1 MTPAQQRCL
10 EIEIGELIRRDKM
23 PTPRGLVKIQ
33 RRAQPDYE
41 AFVWGMYLLWASRP
55 SKRTSEP
62 DGSYF
67 IGEVGEAPKKNWER
81 LNPYAVAT
89 PK

>member
-1 MTPAQQRCL
+1 MDWLA
-10 EIEIGELIRRDKM
+10 EIRKRNSGLLLANFPRRDD
-23 PTPRGLVKIQ
+23 
-33 RRAQPDYE
+33 AD
-41 AFVWGMYLLWASRP
+41 AFLWAMFLLWASRP
-55 SKRTSEP
+55 SKQDCEQ

-67 IGEVGEAPKKNWER
+67 IGDVGEAPKKNWER